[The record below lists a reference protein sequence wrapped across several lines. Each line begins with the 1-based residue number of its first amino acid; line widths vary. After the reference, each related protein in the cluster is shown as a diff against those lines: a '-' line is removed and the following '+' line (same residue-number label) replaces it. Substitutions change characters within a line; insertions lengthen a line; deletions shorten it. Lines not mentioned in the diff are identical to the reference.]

1 MSAAPTIGGWE
12 RSVLQGA
19 FQAILNDV
27 DYYIYVEQDLLVR
40 GEGWVERCV
49 ATLMEGKNKISYGA
63 ATEPTTTVGFG
74 AQPLQQSL
82 VIVSRSYLPTFVQRV
97 LENKVKNLQL
107 VKTTGIFFSAVYQHQ
122 LSHINL
128 CLHSS
133 KGSK

>member
-1 MSAAPTIGGWE
+1 MLQGHEAVSSTPTIGGWE

-40 GEGWVERCV
+40 GKDWVERCV
-49 ATLMEGKNKISYGA
+49 ATLRAGKNKISYGA

-97 LENKVKNLQL
+97 LQNKVRNKHL
-107 VKTTGIFFSAVYQHQ
+107 VAVLRIFLPAVYLCQ
-122 LSHINL
+122 LF
-128 CLHSS
+128 
-133 KGSK
+133 